1 VEGVSLLPINF
12 HDEAIRNSYAAREAD
27 MSWMKAMQ
35 SVVSP
40 QGLRVAD
47 IGCGGGIYTR
57 AWLRM
62 GAGHVVGVDSSRV
75 MVDAAK
81 EFCGDNPQVSFQF
94 GDAGATG
101 LPDGSVDL
109 AFQRAL
115 IHHLSDLEP
124 VMAEAYRI
132 LSPGGWLVVQDR
144 TPDDVSL
151 PGSPDH
157 LRGYFF
163 ERFPRLLELEQS
175 RRWTTEQVV
184 FAMARAG
191 FRDVHSFTFWETRR
205 VYESFAEL
213 AADLRARTG
222 RSILHELDNSE
233 LEHLIAFIGQKV
245 GKDAPIEEKDRWTV
259 WYGRKMP

>member
-1 VEGVSLLPINF
+1 VEGVIRLPINF
-12 HDEAIRNSYAAREAD
+12 HDEAIRNSYATREAD
-27 MSWMKAMQ
+27 ISWMNAMQ
-35 SVVSP
+35 STVSP

-57 AWLRM
+57 GWLKL
-62 GAGHVVGVDSSRV
+62 GVKHVVGVDASRV
-75 MVDAAK
+75 MLDAAM
-81 EFCGDNPQVSFQF
+81 EALGDNPQVSFQF

-115 IHHLSDLEP
+115 IHHLEDLGA
-124 VMAEAYRI
+124 VMAEANRI

-175 RRWTTEQVV
+175 RRWTTGQVV
-184 FAMARAG
+184 SAMERAG
-191 FRDVHSFTFWETRR
+191 FREVRSFTFWETRR
-205 VYESFAEL
+205 VYESCAEL
-213 AADLRARTG
+213 AADMRARTG
-222 RSILHELDNSE
+222 RSILHELDDSE
-233 LEHLIAFIGQKV
+233 LEDLIAFIDQKV
-245 GKDAPIEEKDRWTV
+245 EKDAPIVEKDRWTV
-259 WYGRKMP
+259 WYGRKLP

>member
-1 VEGVSLLPINF
+1 VEGVNRLPINF
-12 HDEAIRNSYAAREAD
+12 HDEAIRNSYATREAD
-27 MSWMKAMQ
+27 ISWMNAMLFI
-35 SVVSP
+35 VNP

-57 AWLRM
+57 AWLGL
-62 GAGHVVGVDSSRV
+62 GARHVVGVDSSRV
-75 MVDAAK
+75 MQDAAK
-81 EFCGDNPQVSFQF
+81 ESCGDNPQVSFQL

-115 IHHLSDLEP
+115 IHHLADLEP
-124 VMAEAYRI
+124 SMTEAFRI

-144 TPDDVSL
+144 TPEDVGL
-151 PGSPDH
+151 PGSLEH

-163 ERFPRLLELEQS
+163 ERFPRLLGLEQS
-175 RRWTTEQVV
+175 RRWPTEQVAS
-184 FAMARAG
+184 AMERAG
-191 FRDVHSFTFWETRR
+191 FSAVHFFTFWETRR
-205 VYESFAEL
+205 VYESFEDL

-222 RSILHELDNSE
+222 RSILHELDDNE
-233 LEHLIAFIGQKV
+233 LEDLIAFIGQKI
-245 GKDAPIEEKDRWTV
+245 GKNECIVEKDRWTV